1 LLCSNGG
8 VQEEN
13 NSMSEDT
20 KKIDW
25 SKGRWKEMLIEQ
37 RKFMWH
43 KDTID
48 KLAVWL
54 ELKPGMTAV
63 DVGCGLG
70 NLGYTYWPY
79 FGKGGHY
86 LGADVSE
93 ELVREAAEAAREWAT
108 GGEAKFMVGDAYK
121 LPFSDNFADW
131 VMCQT
136 LLMHLEKPELA
147 LSQIIR
153 VAKPGGLI
161 MCNEPDNLS
170 VMLIKPYWS
179 MPELDIE
186 EELLIKKVHLICH
199 KGHIKLGRGDNSI
212 GSKVPAMMKELG
224 LIGIDARM
232 NDRVHF
238 LIPPYEDP
246 KQQHLLKMVKKTQ
259 LDEHEFWME
268 RTKEEFLAGGGN
280 PEEYERFRE
289 ISDKLKPILQQQIE
303 EGKYIACGPSFFYV
317 IKGRKPG

>member
-1 LLCSNGG
+1 M
-8 VQEEN
+8 QEEN
-13 NSMSEDT
+13 NSMSED
-20 KKIDW
+20 KKKVDW
-25 SKGRWKEMLIEQ
+25 SKGCWKEMLVEQ

-79 FGKGGHY
+79 FGKGGRY
-86 LGADVSE
+86 LGVDVSE
-93 ELVREAAEAAREWAT
+93 ELIQEAAEASREWAI
-108 GGEAKFMVGDAYK
+108 GGEAKFMVGDVYK
-121 LPFSDNFADW
+121 LPFSDNFVDR

-136 LLMHLEKPELA
+136 LLMHLENPELA
-147 LSQIIR
+147 LSEMIR

-161 MCNEPDNLS
+161 TCNEPDNLS
-170 VMLIKPYWS
+170 AMLTKPYWS
-179 MPELDIE
+179 MPDLDID
-186 EELLIKKVHLICH
+186 EELLVKKVHLICH
-199 KGHIKLGRGDNSI
+199 KGRIKLGRGDNSI
-212 GSKVPAMMKELG
+212 GSKVPAMMKNLG
-224 LIGIDARM
+224 LIEIDARM
-232 NDRVHF
+232 NDIVHF

-246 KQQHLLKMVKKTQ
+246 RQQHLLKMVKKTQ

-289 ISDKLKPILQQQIE
+289 ISERLKPILQQQIE
-303 EGKYIACGPSFFYV
+303 EGRFAACGPSFFYV
-317 IKGRKPG
+317 IKGRKPE

>member
-1 LLCSNGG
+1 MC
-8 VQEEN
+8 
-13 NSMSEDT
+13 EDT

-54 ELKPGMTAV
+54 GLKPGMTAV

-70 NLGYTYWPY
+70 NLGYTYCPY

-86 LGADVSE
+86 LGVDISAELIQEAE
-93 ELVREAAEAAREWAT
+93 EAVKEWAT
-108 GGEAKFMVGDAYK
+108 EGEAKFVVGDAYK

-147 LSQIIR
+147 LAEMIR
-153 VAKPGGLI
+153 VAKPGGLV

-179 MPELDIE
+179 MPELKIE
-186 EELLIKKVHLICH
+186 EELLVKKVHLICH
-199 KGHIKLGRGDNSI
+199 QGHLKLGRGDNSI
-212 GSKVPAMMKELG
+212 GSKVPVMMKKLG
-224 LIGIDARM
+224 LIGIDTRM
-232 NDRVHF
+232 NDKVHF
-238 LIPPYEDP
+238 LIPPYEDAR
-246 KQQHLLKMVKKTQ
+246 QQHLLKMMKKTQ

-268 RTKEEFLAGGGN
+268 RTREEFFAGGGD
-280 PEEYERFRE
+280 PREYERFRE
-289 ISDKLKPILQQQIE
+289 ISERLKPILQQQIE
-303 EGKYIACGPSFFYV
+303 EGKYSACGPSFFYV
-317 IKGRKPG
+317 IKGRKPE